1 MGKCTFF
8 YTAINNFYKKR
19 MRRGQA
25 DKSAKQFYG
34 HQFGHSQL
42 VEKTT

>member
-25 DKSAKQFYG
+25 DKSEKQFYG

-42 VEKTT
+42 VKTT